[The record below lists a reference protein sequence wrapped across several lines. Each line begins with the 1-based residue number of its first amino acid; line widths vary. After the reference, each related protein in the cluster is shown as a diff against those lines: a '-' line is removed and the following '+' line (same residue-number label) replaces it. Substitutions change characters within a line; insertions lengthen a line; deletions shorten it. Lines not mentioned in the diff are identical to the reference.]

1 MYHRWF
7 MMMIL
12 VDYIKQFKNGFKKL
26 NVTGAADGSGSK
38 YHGRPEH
45 LRHVWTMA
53 IMTPLHFSQ

>member
-1 MYHRWF
+1 